1 MADTPDYDA
10 LAADALI
17 AAEISAARAFYGEDA
32 DGATA
37 LLPILHALQQRFGCV
52 SAQMLPLVAQR
63 LNLSQADVRG
73 VVSFYHDFREAPAGR
88 HLLQLCRAEAC
99 QARGCERVA
108 AHLDS
113 THGLRTGETR
123 DGITRQDVYCLG
135 NCALGPAALVDGR
148 LLANLDEAAIDAL
161 VAALKAGR
169 S

>member
-1 MADTPDYDA
+1 MADVPDYDA
-10 LAADALI
+10 RTADALI
-17 AAEISAARAFYGEDA
+17 AAEIAAARAFYGEDA

-37 LLPILHALQQRFGCV
+37 LLPILHALQQRFACV

-63 LNLSQADVRG
+63 LNISQADVRG
-73 VVSFYHDFREAPAGR
+73 VVSFYHEFRESPAGR
-88 HLLQLCRAEAC
+88 HVLQLCRAEAC

-108 AHLDS
+108 AHLES
-113 THGLRTGETR
+113 AHGLRAGETR

-148 LLANLDEAAIDAL
+148 LLANLDEAAVDAL
-161 VAALKAGR
+161 VASLQAQA